1 MPTQAEFASLYSA
14 CGGSDSSYT
23 GTITTAISLTGTVQ
37 PKGVY
42 WCTDADGVVGALFSD
57 GTSQIFFPAA
67 GTAYNNSFADGSE
80 GAYWASTLT
89 GNTSIAYR
97 RRAGEFLCPCT
108 KNIDI
113 SRQIRI
119 SGGIFG
125 GIKYFR

>member
-67 GTAYNNSFADGSE
+67 GTVFKNSFADGSE

-97 RRAGEFLCPCT
+97 LLLRSANVYPASSNNRCYGRSIRPVCT
-108 KNIDI
+108 AE
-113 SRQIRI
+113 
-119 SGGIFG
+119 
-125 GIKYFR
+125 